1 MNKAG
6 EDVFMANATSTT
18 EMTSA
23 ETRKIRFRLLMSE
36 ISAAT
41 CGHLSVREG
50 LYEHRDS
57 ISVGA
62 SDPSCYYSQ
71 GVKQFATMRLGQAA
85 ARYGEQAPLATTCCN
100 ACRTCVQTNV
110 LTIALAG
117 IAFLAAPIK
126 QRLGRV

>member
-6 EDVFMANATSTT
+6 EDVFMAKATSTT

-23 ETRKIRFRLLMSE
+23 ETRKIRFRLLMTA

-41 CGHLSVREG
+41 SGHLSLREG
-50 LYEHRDS
+50 LHEHRDS
-57 ISVGA
+57 ISAGA
-62 SDPSCYYSQ
+62 SDPGCDYSQ
-71 GVKQFATMRLGQAA
+71 GVKQFATTRLGQAA
-85 ARYGEQAPLATTCCN
+85 ARYGGQAPLATTCCN

-117 IAFLAAPIK
+117 IAFVAAPVK
-126 QRLGRV
+126 RRLSRV